1 VKGLILVAMVALAG
15 GCSHATINAG
25 ASTAGG
31 AAPAAGSAVTGG
43 SVGIHTHSHSLAA
56 LVITGMFIAA
66 AIDYNQEPRP
76 MPSFSSLA
84 DWFRGT
90 PPPPRLDSARRISEQ
105 DCTRPIDESR
115 GNLRCKRS
123 GAG

>member
-15 GCSHATINAG
+15 GCSHTTINAG

-43 SVGIHTHSHSLAA
+43 SVGVHTHSHSLAA

-66 AIDYNQEPRP
+66 AIDYNREPRP

-90 PPPPRLDSARRISEQ
+90 PSPPELDAERRVLEH
-105 DCTRPIDESR
+105 DCTQPLPEVS
-115 GNLRCKRS
+115 GNLKCR
-123 GAG
+123 